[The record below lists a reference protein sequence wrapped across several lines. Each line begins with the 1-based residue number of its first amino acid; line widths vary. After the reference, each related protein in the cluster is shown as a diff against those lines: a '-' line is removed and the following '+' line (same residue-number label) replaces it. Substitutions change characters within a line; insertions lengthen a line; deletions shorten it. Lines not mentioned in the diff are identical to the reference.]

1 MKPGKQKRVFAS
13 STVFFSFLLA
23 STSVA
28 QNPKPP
34 AASPAASPTAKSS
47 PAPKPTATTK
57 PAASS
62 TQTPSPSQSSSTV
75 ASPTSSSV
83 LSIAGS
89 WIAFSA
95 SIIVAFIGGGFAL
108 WQLRKNHQLER
119 QKMQLQKDLEQEKLK
134 AQQELEQE
142 KLKAQRELEAFKH
155 KNTLELKT
163 WEIEQQRQRQAEE
176 AEEAAKRE
184 EEANVKQA
192 QTFEKQ
198 AKDYREKL
206 KHELCHLSISDLPNV
221 PSSLNLESIYVQLQV
236 REEETL
242 RYAKDEEMAALAA
255 EEPSEHLRRSQVHIV
270 KRAEVALSPEDALV
284 KFRRMVVLGDPGAG
298 KTTMERYIALKMA
311 KQAEPKLP
319 YLPVYVELGRFVES
333 KKNDLLDFIA
343 ANLEER
349 YGFTKV
355 RPYLEQQLND
365 GKAAL
370 LLDGLDEVLGGGTQE
385 EAQAAYKRVA
395 DEINRLATLFSAAPI
410 AVTCRKAGWRGG
422 LRGFQTLEVLDFS
435 WEQIQEFVKLWFK
448 SNPDKA
454 EGLRQALEKNLRM
467 QTLAAN
473 PLILSLIAIVY
484 QKDLELPERRAQL
497 YNRCLEMLLHE
508 WDSHRGIKRFSQ
520 FTTDRKCDLLQ
531 EIAWHFHKLGKRYF
545 PKDELLKLIADFL
558 PTINI
563 PREDNKA
570 ILEEIAAQYGLLKV
584 QAHGWYGFV
593 HLTFQEYFA
602 AQAVKDKGAH
612 ALSELVGHRHDPWWE
627 EVILLLSGMMND
639 ATPFLLG
646 ILGHSTSLDSLPE
659 RNLAA
664 NNDLFHNDLL
674 LAARCLAYTRRITM
688 VGLKQ
693 CIIAEVKNLL
703 LTSPYPL
710 DWKRS
715 ARVLVEISGKALIY
729 DLLAMLA
736 DNTVESE
743 KRENIA
749 SAFGELG
756 DQSVAQRLLELLEKD
771 AELDELVRQS
781 IVNALGEM
789 KATFAV
795 PSLLYLLKT
804 TEDEDGNTQ
813 ERIFQALGEI
823 GDKSVFPDLME
834 MLNDENYIHGGCIFQ
849 ALVELCDKSVV
860 APLLLQML
868 LDKTIHR
875 HSKPSIALALRQ
887 LKDVS
892 LASSMLERL
901 QDETIE
907 WQIRWLLTESLEGL
921 QESASVPL
929 MEMLENPDLDKQVR
943 VGIAATLGSWGVR
956 TAIPYLCEA
965 IADHI
970 VPLHWEL
977 SWDQGSIIWLNY
989 LWSRVT
995 RVLKSLD
1002 NDLLISTVV
1011 ETFKQK
1017 ITDGKD
1023 EEGKEGKDAWDII
1036 FAASACKPATIS
1048 RQLLE
1053 MLHQQ
1058 EWQSS
1063 QSNLLSSLSA
1073 LTTKALVP
1081 ELLGLLA
1088 AREMYNVS
1096 KPIWAL
1102 MVNAIG
1108 EVADDC
1114 ETVRALLK
1122 IGSSLNSE
1130 EEEYLAEPI
1139 YSALY
1144 SVSGRAGVRVTAD
1157 GQIEELKN

>member
-1 MKPGKQKRVFAS
+1 MKPGNQKRIFACIA
-13 STVFFSFLLA
+13 VLFSFLLA
-23 STSVA
+23 SICVA
-28 QNPKPP
+28 QNPKP
-34 AASPAASPTAKSS
+34 AVASPVASPTANSS
-47 PAPKPTATTK
+47 PAPKHTATNNT
-57 PAASS
+57 A
-62 TQTPSPSQSSSTV
+62 
-75 ASPTSSSV
+75 ASPTQTSAPSSSSKLGASKTTNSSQSKTPNWNFWEATAGNWVAILGV
-83 LSIAGS
+83 LLAATIAGL
-89 WIAFSA
+89 IAIYA
-95 SIIVAFIGGGFAL
+95 PRA
-108 WQLRKNHQLER
+108 LER
-119 QKMQLQKDLEQEKLK
+119 YKLRLQAE
-134 AQQELEQE
+134 
-142 KLKAQRELEAFKH
+142 H
-155 KNTLELKT
+155 KKKE
-163 WEIEQQRQRQAEE
+163 EEQQATAKVAAE
-176 AEEAAKRE
+176 AKG
-184 EEANVKQA
+184 VKA
-192 QTFEKQ
+192 
-198 AKDYREKL
+198 YREKL

-255 EEPSEHLRRSQVHIV
+255 EEPSEQLRRSQVHIA
-270 KRAEVALSPEDALV
+270 KLAEVALSPEDALV

-298 KTTMERYIALKMA
+298 KTTMERYLALQMA

-319 YLPVYVELGRFVES
+319 YLPVYVELGKFVDS

-343 ANLEER
+343 DEWEKR
-349 YGFTKV
+349 YGFTKA
-355 RPYLEQQLND
+355 RPYLEQHLND
-365 GKAAL
+365 GTAL

-385 EAQAAYKRVA
+385 EAQAAYRRVA

-435 WEQIQEFVKLWFK
+435 WEQIKEFIKLWFK
-448 SNPDKA
+448 SDSDKA

-467 QTLAAN
+467 QMLAAN

-484 QKDLELPERRAQL
+484 QQDLKLPEHRAEL
-497 YNRCLEMLLHE
+497 YKRCLTVLLKE
-508 WDSHRGIKRFSQ
+508 WDSHRDIKRFNQ
-520 FTTDRKCDLLQ
+520 FSTDGKRNLLK
-531 EIAWHFHKLGKRYF
+531 EVAWHFHKSGKRYF
-545 PKDELLKLIADFL
+545 PEDELLELIADFL
-558 PTINI
+558 PTIGI
-563 PREDNKA
+563 QPEDNKA

-602 AQAVKDKGAH
+602 ALAVKDKGTA

-646 ILGHSTSLDSLPE
+646 ILGHSTSLGSLPE
-659 RNLAA
+659 RKLAA

-715 ARVLVEISGKALIY
+715 ARVLVEISDKALIY
-729 DLLAMLA
+729 NLLAMLA

-771 AELDELVRQS
+771 TELDELVRQS

-804 TEDEDGNTQ
+804 TEDEDSNTQ

-849 ALVELCDKSVV
+849 ALVELCDKSFV

-875 HSKPSIALALRQ
+875 HSKPSIALALRE

-921 QESASVPL
+921 QESASVSL

-956 TAIPYLCEA
+956 TGIPYLCEA
-965 IADHI
+965 IADHT

-977 SWDQGSIIWLNY
+977 SWDQGSIIWFDY

-1036 FAASACKPATIS
+1036 VAASACKPATIS

-1053 MLHQQ
+1053 MLHRQ

-1114 ETVRALLK
+1114 FTLRALLN

-1144 SVSGRAGVRVTAD
+1144 SVSGRAGVRVSAD